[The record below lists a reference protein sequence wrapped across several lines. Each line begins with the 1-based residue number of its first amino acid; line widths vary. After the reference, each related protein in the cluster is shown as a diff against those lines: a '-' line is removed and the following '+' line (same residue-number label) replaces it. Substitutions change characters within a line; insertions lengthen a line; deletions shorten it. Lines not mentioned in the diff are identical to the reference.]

1 MKKLLGLALAMIM
14 AVSMVG
20 CGSKD
25 SSDVLKVGMEVGY
38 PPFEYYDTDGTTM
51 IGVDVELAQ
60 AIGEKLGM
68 KVELVDTAWDGIFA
82 GLEKGDYDCIMSGVT
97 ITSDRLLDYAFSTP
111 YIENYQCIVT
121 LADAAVKPTDPSM
134 CAGLKV
140 GYQEETTSDYYITDY
155 ALNNNITV
163 DTYEY
168 AKVLDC
174 FSDLENGRLDAV
186 ICDSTVASSYLGDGS
201 VYEQTWIQNSDP
213 EEFGVCIK
221 QDNTELVD
229 KVNQALADLKADGTL
244 DAILAKY
251 F

>member
-1 MKKLLGLALAMIM
+1 
-14 AVSMVG
+14 
-20 CGSKD
+20 
-25 SSDVLKVGMEVGY
+25 
-38 PPFEYYDTDGTTM
+38 
-51 IGVDVELAQ
+51 
-60 AIGEKLGM
+60 
-68 KVELVDTAWDGIFA
+68 
-82 GLEKGDYDCIMSGVT
+82 
-97 ITSDRLLDYAFSTP
+97 
-111 YIENYQCIVT
+111 
-121 LADAAVKPTDPSM
+121 M